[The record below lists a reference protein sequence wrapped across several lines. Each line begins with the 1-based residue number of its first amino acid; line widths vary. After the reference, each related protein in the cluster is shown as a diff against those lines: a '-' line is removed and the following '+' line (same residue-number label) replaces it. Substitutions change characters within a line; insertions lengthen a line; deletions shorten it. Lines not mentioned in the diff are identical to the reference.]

1 LKYYLFNLLLLFQ
14 LVVMVDRLITIFKN
28 LDFELDE
35 SDVGI
40 LMQNIE
46 YKEISKKHEILLN
59 ANDLET
65 KAYFL
70 LEGILRIYNFENGRE
85 YTRNI
90 FTEGDFFTESS
101 SFFGRKAFGFQIDS
115 LEPAKIFFI
124 RKERFQ
130 YLQEKSPTLNRFFNR
145 QLERALVFMIL
156 RNSDLQKP
164 AIERYKTFRNQKPQL
179 FGKIPDYIL
188 SSYLNITPEAFSR
201 IQKSLNTQ

>member
-1 LKYYLFNLLLLFQ
+1 
-14 LVVMVDRLITIFKN
+14 MVDRLITIFKN

-40 LMQNIE
+40 LMQNFE

-59 ANDLET
+59 ANEMEDRC
-65 KAYFL
+65 YFI

-145 QLERALVFMIL
+145 QLERALIFMIL
-156 RNSDLQKP
+156 RNSELQKS
-164 AIERYKTFRNQKPQL
+164 AKDKYANLRKNKPQL
-179 FGKIPDYIL
+179 FGRVPNYIL

-201 IQKSLNTQ
+201 IQNSIQS

>member
-1 LKYYLFNLLLLFQ
+1 MIDKLLN
-14 LVVMVDRLITIFKN
+14 IFEKSN
-28 LDFELDE
+28 YKLHEA
-35 SDVGI
+35 DVGL
-40 LMQNIE
+40 LMQYIE
-46 YKEISKKHEILLN
+46 FKEITKKNEILLN

-101 SFFGRKAFGFQIDS
+101 SFFTGISHGFQIDS
-115 LEPAKIFFI
+115 IMPSKIYYI
-124 RKERFQ
+124 RKEHFHE
-130 YLQEKSPTLNRFFNR
+130 LQSRSQVLTQFFAK